1 MMKRA
6 LPLIALI
13 GLTACLNQG
22 PEASSSSSSSVVSV
36 AGSEMSMTQR
46 ARQVA
51 NRFGAS
57 SMAFDAATDRGRRLA
72 ERNDP
77 ATSQLC
83 ASVEADTSS
92 AAGLAAVTRDAQF
105 DVYIC
110 AGFLDG

>member
-1 MMKRA
+1 MKRA

-22 PEASSSSSSSVVSV
+22 PEASSSSSVVSV